1 MGIIEVSFPFQT
13 VKIFLFQTVIVFHS
27 KLSKLIAFFIAGN
40 NMRSCTKLSYDR
52 EPLNQLLEAAVAA
65 YVNTTHSR

>member
-1 MGIIEVSFPFQT
+1 MSF
-13 VKIFLFQTVIVFHS
+13 L
-27 KLSKLIAFFIAGN
+27 GN

-65 YVNTTHSR
+65 YVNTTHSRYISIDLLYRSFIKLIKFS

>member
-1 MGIIEVSFPFQT
+1 M
-13 VKIFLFQTVIVFHS
+13 LFI
-27 KLSKLIAFFIAGN
+27 GN